1 VPDVDLRDQSRRERF
16 EAVAARVYEPLQ
28 RYVARRA
35 DPSMAD
41 DVVIETLTVLWRRL
55 DDIPGDDPLPWS
67 YGIARRCLANARRST
82 RRHEQLVV
90 RLASQPVDPGGV
102 ASDGDPELDAA
113 LARLSDADRELVRLW
128 AWEGLEPREIA
139 VALDSTPNA
148 ISIRL
153 HRLRRRLADEL
164 RKDRTGAG
172 HEMGERYG
180 RGEEAG

>member
-1 VPDVDLRDQSRRERF
+1 MDLRDQDRRQRF

-28 RYVARRA
+28 RYIARRA
-35 DPSMAD
+35 DPSNAD
-41 DVVIETLTVLWRRL
+41 DVLVETLTVLWRRL
-55 DDIPGDDPLPWS
+55 DDLPADDPLPWS
-67 YGIARRCLANARRST
+67 YGVARRCVANAHRSGRRQQ
-82 RRHEQLVV
+82 QLVV
-90 RLASQPVDPGGV
+90 RLASQPAHVGDV
-102 ASDGDPELDAA
+102 ALDGDPELDVA

-153 HRLRRRLADEL
+153 HRVRKRLADEL
-164 RKDRTGAG
+164 RKDPMGAG
-172 HEMGERYG
+172 HEMGERHG

>member
-1 VPDVDLRDQSRRERF
+1 VPDVDLRDEHRRQRF

-28 RYVARRA
+28 RYIARRA
-35 DPSMAD
+35 DAASAD
-41 DVVIETLTVLWRRL
+41 DILVEALTVLWRRL

-67 YGIARRCLANARRST
+67 YGVARRCVANARRSD
-82 RRHEQLVV
+82 RRQQQLVV
-90 RLASQPVDPGGV
+90 RLASQPIAVGDV
-102 ASDGDPELDAA
+102 AIDLDPELDEA

-153 HRLRRRLADEL
+153 HRLKRRLADEL

-172 HEMGERYG
+172 HEMGERHG